1 MTWIFLEH
9 IGYHQYCSWHFV
21 SNFKTKSKNVTLKN
35 MLHKICTNPSKHEF
49 DILYENLMETNNVI
63 KAWLEVEPKKNK
75 YYHMI

>member
-1 MTWIFLEH
+1 M
-9 IGYHQYCSWHFV
+9 

-63 KAWLEVEPKKNK
+63 KAWLEVEPKEK
-75 YYHMI
+75 